1 MKQTIHITRSFK
13 EAEERDIREYKS
25 MTPEERLDILQRLR
39 EEYYIFKN
47 ESRKGFQRVYRIIKQ
62 KQG

>member
-1 MKQTIHITRSFK
+1 MKQTIHIARSFK
-13 EAEERDIREYKS
+13 EAEERDICQYKS